1 MVTKPFAR
9 ERWTLNG
16 ESTLNAAAVIND
28 TTITVNDAASFP
40 TARFSIII
48 DDIDIHTVT
57 YISTNTFTVD
67 PVISTNHAQY
77 STVRH
82 VLTNRSIDEAIAEAS
97 QTLLHPL
104 NRVLDKS
111 GTTLDDT
118 DFTWLNQGSAST
130 AMDDAG
136 GIVLTMA
143 TKETYHQVRGKYIT
157 APSTPW
163 TCTAYVE
170 FGYGYELW
178 TGTGVGS
185 TVGLI
190 GRESGTGEFYF
201 LALRGDVAALWQMDD
216 VTTFNADVGQFLWN
230 NNWGAWLQLEDDGTD
245 VTGRISFN
253 GYDYKEQWTE
263 NRTTFLAGGIDQIG
277 FAANSGNGTANQLF
291 HIKSWTLE

>member
-16 ESTLNAAAVIND
+16 ESTLNVAAVIND

-48 DDIDIHTVT
+48 DDTDIHTVT
-57 YISTNTFTVD
+57 YISANTFTVD
-67 PVISTNHAQY
+67 PVISSNHAQY

-82 VLTNRSIDEAIAEAS
+82 VLTNRSIDEGIAEAS

-118 DFTWLNQGSAST
+118 DFTWLNQGSASSD
-130 AMDDAG
+130 MDDQG

-143 TKETYHQVRGKYIT
+143 TKETYHNIRGKYIA

-170 FGYGYELW
+170 FGYGFERW
-178 TGTGVGS
+178 FGSGVGS
-185 TVGLI
+185 YVGLF
-190 GRESGTGEFYF
+190 GRESATGKLYM
-201 LALRGDVAALWQMDD
+201 LTLRGDVSALWQMDD
-216 VTTFNADVGQFLWN
+216 EATFNSDVGSFLDN
-230 NNWGAWLQLEDDGTD
+230 SNWGAWLQLEDDGTN
-245 VTGRISFN
+245 VIGRISYN
-253 GYDYKEQWTE
+253 GYDYKEQWTQ

-277 FAANSGNGTANQLF
+277 FGASSGNGTANQLF
-291 HIKSWTLE
+291 HIKSWILE